1 MHAYCLFCE
10 TRKCESIA
18 GQIETRLG
26 YRSFSPRIIQRK
38 WVKGVAQEES
48 HSWLPGYIFVYTEEP
63 VPPRFRID
71 GVLRVLGNAELSGN
85 DLEFAQ
91 MIYEK
96 KGVIGT
102 IRLVEEGDRCKVAD
116 PAWQG
121 MSGTVV
127 KLDRGRKR
135 CCVEFHF
142 DETQWRVWV
151 GYELVE
157 RDPQEAHADP
167 TQV

>member
-18 GQIETRLG
+18 GQIETKLG
-26 YRSFSPRIIQRK
+26 YRCYSPRIIQRK
-38 WVKGVAQEES
+38 WIKGIAQEEI
-48 HSWLPGYIFVYTEEP
+48 HAWLPGYIFVYTPEP
-63 VPPRFRID
+63 VLPRFRVD
-71 GVLRVLGNAELSGN
+71 GVIRCLGNDELSGN

-91 MIYEK
+91 MIFDK
-96 KGVIGT
+96 QGVVGT
-102 IRLVEEGDRCKVAD
+102 IRLVEQGDRCKVAD

-121 MSGTVV
+121 MAGTVV

-135 CCVEFHF
+135 CCVEFRF
-142 DETQWRVWV
+142 DDTQWRVWV

-157 RDPQEAHADP
+157 REQ
-167 TQV
+167 TQAQPEMNEG